1 MSEETPETPA
11 PKKKVERVL
20 WNTVA
25 IIVAR
30 ILADAFNVLVALKM
44 ARHLGDKQWGLY
56 GYLLSSLE
64 VFRTLTNFGL
74 DIVAVRIMALDEHHP
89 RTVTR
94 HLMAIKTALCL
105 LGVLA
110 ILATTLVL
118 ERFGT
123 NRTLVMLL
131 AASLFP
137 IAYTASV
144 TVRFQAEHAMDRLIP
159 VQFVVGA
166 VYLGAV
172 YWVAAMGWRLG
183 GLVSVYV
190 AYTFLLF
197 TLTGLMARRVW
208 PPAGD
213 RGAARLSFRLG
224 REILIKGIPVGLL
237 ALIVVLYSR
246 LSIFMLERYGG
257 LEVVGHYFTAIKV
270 SEPLLMIASALG
282 TSAFPVL
289 SRMAERGDHAS
300 LKGRFLLY
308 SWRSCLLSA
317 GVALVMTFLAG
328 DILGLVKP
336 EYRAA
341 SGALIA
347 LSWATVFMFQNQLS
361 TYVINSFGKYHYVT
375 VFAVVNLCVFLA
387 LSFILIPRYGSTGAG
402 LSTFGTEGINT
413 LVQLVA
419 VTILIRRM
427 RARDEEQ
434 RTRN

>member
-1 MSEETPETPA
+1 VSEETPEGSETPA
-11 PKKKVERVL
+11 PRKKVERVM

-25 IIVAR
+25 IVAAR
-30 ILADAFNVLVALKM
+30 VLADVFNVLVALKM

-56 GYLLSSLE
+56 GYLLSSME

-74 DIVAVRIMALDEHHP
+74 DIVAVRMMALDEYHP

-94 HLMAIKTALCL
+94 HLMAIKTILCF
-105 LGVLA
+105 LGLFG
-110 ILATTLVL
+110 ILGTTLVL
-118 ERFGT
+118 ERFGA
-123 NRTLVMLL
+123 NREHVMLL

-172 YWVAAMGWRLG
+172 YWVASMGWRIG
-183 GLVSVYV
+183 GLVCAYV
-190 AYTFLLF
+190 AYTFLMF

-213 RGAARLSFRLG
+213 RGAAGLSWNLG
-224 REILIKGIPVGLL
+224 RDIFVKGIPVGLL

-282 TSAFPVL
+282 ASAFPVL
-289 SRMAERGDHAS
+289 SRMAERGDKAS

-317 GVALVMTFLAG
+317 GVALVITFFAS
-328 DILGLVKP
+328 DILALVKP
-336 EYRAA
+336 EYVAA

-347 LSWATVFMFQNQLS
+347 LSWATVFMFQNQLC
-361 TYVINSFGKYHYVT
+361 TYVINSFGKFHYVT
-375 VFAVVNLCVFLA
+375 VFAVVNLCVFLILA
-387 LSFILIPRYGSTGAG
+387 FTLIPRYGSTGAG
-402 LSTFGTEGINT
+402 LSTLGTEGINT

-427 RARDEEQ
+427 KAA
-434 RTRN
+434 TG